1 MSISQEKLKLLKQQ
15 AHSLN
20 PVVLLGAKG
29 LTEAVQQ
36 EINVA
41 LEAHELIKIRVN
53 ALDKAERMDMITQIC
68 SVQKAELIQQIGHLA
83 VIYRKRAKKDK
94 AK

>member
-1 MSISQEKLKLLKQQ
+1 MSLSPEKLKLLKKQS
-15 AHSLN
+15 HSLN

-41 LEAHELIKIRVN
+41 LGVHELIKIRVN
-53 ALDKAERMDMITQIC
+53 ALDRAERTEIITQIC
-68 SVQKAELIQQIGHLA
+68 TAQQAELVQQIGHLA
-83 VIYRKRAKKDK
+83 VIYRKRPDKDK